1 MRRTNILAASIATA
15 ITVAGPLTSATAG
28 DGSQIT
34 GTPGNDR
41 LFGTAGDDL
50 IVAQPGDDRIR
61 PRSGADRVRA
71 GFGDDII
78 FLFNDGDVDRIHC
91 GPGFDTVAY
100 RYVVDQHDI
109 IDDNCE
115 GMIA

>member
-1 MRRTNILAASIATA
+1 MRRITSLAASIVATL
-15 ITVAGPLTSATAG
+15 TFAGPLSPAVAG
-28 DGSQIT
+28 DSNVIQGS
-34 GTPGNDR
+34 PDNDR
-41 LFGTAGDDL
+41 LFGTSGDDL
-50 IVAQPGDDRIR
+50 IVAGPGDDRIR

-71 GFGDDII
+71 GFGDDIV

-109 IDDNCE
+109 LDDNCE
-115 GMIA
+115 GIIA